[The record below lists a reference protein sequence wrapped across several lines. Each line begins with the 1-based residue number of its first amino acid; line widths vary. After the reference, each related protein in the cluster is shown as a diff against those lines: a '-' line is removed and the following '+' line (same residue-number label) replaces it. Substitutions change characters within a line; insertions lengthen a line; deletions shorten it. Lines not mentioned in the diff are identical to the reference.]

1 MPASNKSKQ
10 SAAKKGQAVVNPYE
24 SKFQMKVKGSPFK
37 SGQGYSYSNK
47 VFVSSK
53 SICTASIVTT

>member
-37 SGQGYSYSNK
+37 SNLSYSNK